1 LHGFEILTEVPLL
14 QVHWTDDHAGTRH
27 DPLMT
32 SQVRYD
38 FTVSLIALTK
48 NEGKEGCD
56 GN

>member
-1 LHGFEILTEVPLL
+1 MGLEILTEVPLL
-14 QVHWTDDHAGTRH
+14 QVHWADDHARTRH

-32 SQVRYD
+32 SQVRCD

-48 NEGKEGCD
+48 NEGKEGCY